1 MTRTHV
7 QIDAVR
13 SEDIPAIAEIAKA
26 CGFPARSPA
35 GWNWLLFDNP
45 EQHGAPAGQLMRGAD
60 GEALGFLGTMR
71 QQVQSAGRTR
81 QIITGHSFVMA
92 QRRAG
97 LGRQLVQTVLD
108 KSAPVPVTTLKNN
121 AASAPVLKKVGM
133 RPWIGSAGQSSIDW
147 PLRPWIYSAGRALS
161 YAARN
166 QLAYGQLARREWLT
180 TRLQWPIPESQN
192 MALNLFRRE
201 DWARLDAA
209 LKVLNAAPCENGWR
223 IARSLEGYRWRLAD
237 PDAPGRSCVFLH
249 PAGHVA
255 MVTLAKLNKHEPA
268 IAQITDLAIAPIA
281 GWESDAVELLR
292 AIHRSAR
299 AAGAAALR
307 LSPVLDFPVA
317 LAGEV
322 GSHRIAPARYDSC
335 HIVGFDGGLRG
346 DEILPALYAG
356 EHVFA
361 SRVAPVHR
369 RPAKLTD
376 GPVSAR
382 PDTSSSAK
390 SLPSAH
396 ARTTGATGW

>member
-13 SEDIPAIAEIAKA
+13 SEDTPVIAGIAKA
-26 CGFPARSPA
+26 CGFPARSLA
-35 GWNWLLFDNP
+35 GWQWLLFDNP
-45 EQHGAPAGQLMRGAD
+45 DQGGAPAGQVLRGAD
-60 GEALGFLGTMR
+60 GEALGFVGTMR
-71 QQVQSAGRTR
+71 HKVRSGGRTR
-81 QIITGHSFVMA
+81 QLITGHSFIMA
-92 QRRAG
+92 RRRAG
-97 LGRQLVQTVLD
+97 LGGQLVQAVLD
-108 KSAPVPVTTLKNN
+108 QSTPVPVATLNNN
-121 AASAPVLKKVGM
+121 AASAPLLKKMGL
-133 RPWIGSAGQSSIDW
+133 RPWVGAAGQTSVDW

-161 YAARN
+161 YAARS

-180 TRLQWPIPESQN
+180 TRLQWPVPESQD

-209 LKVLNAAPCENGWR
+209 LKVLNAAPCETGWR
-223 IARSLEGYRWRLAD
+223 ISRSLEGYRWRLAD

-281 GWESDAVELLR
+281 GWESDAVELLCAVHR
-292 AIHRSAR
+292 AAR

-322 GSHRIAPARYDSC
+322 GPHRIAPARHDSC
-335 HIVGFDGGLRG
+335 HAVGFAGGLQG

-361 SRVAPVHR
+361 LRVAPVHR
-369 RPAKLTD
+369 RRPHQAAD
-376 GPVSAR
+376 AVSGRQDMPGYA
-382 PDTSSSAK
+382 
-390 SLPSAH
+390 
-396 ARTTGATGW
+396 G